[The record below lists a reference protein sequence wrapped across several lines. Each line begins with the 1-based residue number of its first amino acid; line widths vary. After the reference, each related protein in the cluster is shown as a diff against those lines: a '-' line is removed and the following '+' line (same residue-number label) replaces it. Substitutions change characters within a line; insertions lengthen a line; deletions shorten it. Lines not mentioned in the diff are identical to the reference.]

1 MNDASAAEPPKP
13 SIALRDSGE
22 AADSD
27 FGTQPAGG
35 SITPCLAAKT
45 WVDFRVIDSA
55 AEPVPHCRIRV
66 DLPDGRSVEGV
77 TDGDGCFGFDA
88 IDPGM
93 CRITLLDLPEQ
104 RCERI
109 D

>member
-1 MNDASAAEPPKP
+1 MSDTASA
-13 SIALRDSGE
+13 LRASGA
-22 AADSD
+22 AADNA
-27 FGTQPAGG
+27 FGTQPVGNSVQSCG
-35 SITPCLAAKT
+35 LARKT
-45 WVDFRVIDSA
+45 WVDFRVVDDNGT
-55 AEPVPHCRIRV
+55 PVANCRIRV
-66 DLPDGRSVEGV
+66 DLPDGRSIQGV
-77 TDGDGCFGFDA
+77 TDEDGCFGFDE